1 VAFLSESSHTE
12 SFEESRSSADSW
24 LALGTVHGE
33 QRWRLPEDVNLEFLE
48 AQIKTAMRGGEALA
62 VEDLDD
68 ASTRRQTLILNGRAL
83 PFVVLMATA
92 SDETA

>member
-1 VAFLSESSHTE
+1 
-12 SFEESRSSADSW
+12 
-24 LALGTVHGE
+24 
-33 QRWRLPEDVNLEFLE
+33 VNLEFLE

-62 VEDLDD
+62 VEVLDD